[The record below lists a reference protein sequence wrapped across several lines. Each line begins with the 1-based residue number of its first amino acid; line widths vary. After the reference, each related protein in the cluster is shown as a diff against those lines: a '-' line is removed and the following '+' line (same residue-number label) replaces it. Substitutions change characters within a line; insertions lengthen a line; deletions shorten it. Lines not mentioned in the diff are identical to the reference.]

1 MPPSSSVKQNQ
12 MTTTSYRKL
21 FVQVLTLLISLSI
34 ANAFV
39 LKPAAA
45 SRSVIGRSAK
55 YDAYEDSHDDAVA
68 RNRLR
73 TDPRNFLTQR
83 SIQSFVFLIDQCKEE
98 HTVRWMEVR
107 AEYSFF
113 CVTD

>member
-1 MPPSSSVKQNQ
+1 